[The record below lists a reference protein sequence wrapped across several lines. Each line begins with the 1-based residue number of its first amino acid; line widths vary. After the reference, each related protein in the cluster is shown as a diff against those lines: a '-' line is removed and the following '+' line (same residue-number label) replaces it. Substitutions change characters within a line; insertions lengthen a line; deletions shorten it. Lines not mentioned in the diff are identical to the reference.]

1 MTAPALS
8 APRSTPRAPRVRWR
22 ELFLLLFPALLAL
35 GSFALL
41 SMVLQERA
49 PTAADLRPALILS
62 GGLLVA
68 SLALAWKSPTAD
80 PYLLPTVGCLQA
92 LGLVMTYRLAPGLA
106 SRQLNWLLLGLA
118 AFAAVIIV
126 MPRDLRW
133 LRRYPYFWGALG
145 LGLLAVTLVA
155 GRTTGGTGPSA
166 SSVSLGPLSF
176 QPPELVRILLVVF
189 LAGFLERWR
198 EQLMT
203 PSYRV
208 AWGALSLPQP
218 QAIGGMLIMW
228 GLSML
233 YFIAQRD
240 LGPALLFYGVFLLML
255 YVATGRARYVI
266 VGLFL
271 FAASAFLVVQMFSYV
286 RTRFDI
292 LLDPWSV
299 ADAAG
304 FQIVQGLI
312 AVASGGLVG
321 EGLGYGYANYI
332 PAVHTDYIFN
342 AIAEEWGLLGAFAL
356 LGLFAVFAARGY
368 HIAMTARDEFGQL
381 LAVGLTSVVV
391 LQTLIIIGGNLK
403 LIPLTGVTLSFV
415 SYGGSSLLTSYILLA
430 LLLKIPV
437 RSNGGAA

>member
-1 MTAPALS
+1 
-8 APRSTPRAPRVRWR
+8 
-22 ELFLLLFPALLAL
+22 
-35 GSFALL
+35 
-41 SMVLQERA
+41 MVLHDRP
-49 PTAADLRPALILS
+49 PTLTDLRPALILS
-62 GGLLVA
+62 GGLVIA
-68 SLALAWKSPTAD
+68 SLALAWQTPTAD

-92 LGLVMTYRLAPGLA
+92 LGLVMTYRLAPSLA
-106 SRQLNWLLLGLA
+106 ARQLNWLWLGLT
-118 AFAAVIIV
+118 AFIAVTIL

-145 LGLLAVTLVA
+145 LGLLALTLIA
-155 GRTTGGTGPSA
+155 GRADSGAGPIA
-166 SSVSLGPLSF
+166 SSISLGPLSF

-198 EQLMT
+198 EQLTT
-203 PSYRV
+203 PSYRI

-233 YFIAQRD
+233 FFILQRD
-240 LGPALLFYGVFLLML
+240 LGPALLFYGVFLVML
-255 YVATGRARYVI
+255 YVATGRARYII
-266 VGLFL
+266 VGLLL
-271 FAASAFLVVQMFSYV
+271 FIASVFLVVQLFSYV

-292 LLDPWSV
+292 LLDPWTV
-299 ADAAG
+299 ADTAG

-312 AVASGGLVG
+312 AVAAGGLIG

-342 AIAEEWGLLGAFAL
+342 AIAEEWGLLGAFAV
-356 LGLFAVFAARGY
+356 LGLFAIFAARGY
-368 HIAMTARDEFGQL
+368 HIALTARDEFSQL

-430 LLLKIPV
+430 LLLKIPA
-437 RSNGGAA
+437 RRAGDSL